1 MDGFHICRMG
11 MPDYG
16 LDRCDGHHEMSIS
29 GSEKSVPPKIIKK
42 IEMRGYS
49 P

>member
-1 MDGFHICRMG
+1 MVWIDVMDITKW
-11 MPDYG
+11 
-16 LDRCDGHHEMSIS
+16 SIS
-29 GSEKSVPPKIIKK
+29 GSEKSVPAKDHQSK